1 MIFRRSISILLI
13 FTMLITLAACGGGST
28 IEPTSTTQVVESS
41 PTVQPASP
49 LTAPLS
55 PLAAPDAAQP
65 TPGKASIT
73 GRLID
78 LATGAPLRDQNLSLP
93 AVLCAPGVAEEDKRE
108 QCFYMVDEA
117 FDPSAL
123 TDDDGNF
130 VFRDIEAGE
139 YVMLVGSLMTENVI
153 LKDELNRPIIW
164 EAITDTVVALGDI
177 VVEFDSK

>member
-1 MIFRRSISILLI
+1 M
-13 FTMLITLAACGGGST
+13 
-28 IEPTSTTQVVESS
+28 
-41 PTVQPASP
+41 
-49 LTAPLS
+49 
-55 PLAAPDAAQP
+55 
-65 TPGKASIT
+65 
-73 GRLID
+73 
-78 LATGAPLRDQNLSLP
+78 
-93 AVLCAPGVAEEDKRE
+93 LCAPGVAEEDKRE

>member
-1 MIFRRSISILLI
+1 MIIRRSIILLL
-13 FTMLITLAACGGGST
+13 TATVVVTLAACGGST
-28 IEPTSTTQVVESS
+28 VEPTPTTPE
-41 PTVQPASP
+41 SP
-49 LTAPLS
+49 LSAPVS
-55 PLAAPDAAQP
+55 PLAPDNSVAPEA
-65 TPGKASIT
+65 GKATVT

-78 LATGAPLRDQNLSLP
+78 LATGAPLQDQNLSLP

-123 TDDDGNF
+123 TDDNGNF
-130 VFRDIEAGE
+130 VFRDIPAGE

-153 LKDELNRPIIW
+153 LKDELNRPVIW

-177 VVEFDSK
+177 VVEFGTE

>member
-1 MIFRRSISILLI
+1 MTFYRSIIILL
-13 FTMLITLAACGGGST
+13 TLTLLIALAACGGASADPAPT
-28 IEPTSTTQVVESS
+28 IQVVE
-41 PTVQPASP
+41 PTPPIQIDSP
-49 LTAPLS
+49 LIAPLS
-55 PLAAPDAAQP
+55 PLATTDLAQP

-78 LATGAPLRDQNLSLP
+78 LTTGAPLRDQNLSLP

-123 TDDDGNF
+123 TDDNGNF

-177 VVEFDSK
+177 VVEFGSE